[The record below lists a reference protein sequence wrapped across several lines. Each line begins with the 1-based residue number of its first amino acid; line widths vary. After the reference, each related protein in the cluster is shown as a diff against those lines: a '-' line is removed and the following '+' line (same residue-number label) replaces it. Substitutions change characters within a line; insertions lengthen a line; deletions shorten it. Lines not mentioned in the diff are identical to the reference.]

1 MKVVEVLIHNE
12 LKSQFVMTTYLRFIC
27 IPIRHDYS

>member
-1 MKVVEVLIHNE
+1 MEVVEVLVHNE
-12 LKSQFVMTTYLRFIC
+12 LKSQLVMTTNLRSIC